1 VRLPFK
7 FQTIRQVLT
16 VGFSLLIVLLLGAGA
31 VGWVSMNRM
40 ADQVSETLADAQQD
54 AKQASDFSNVV
65 TQEIQ
70 AANTYLSDQDA
81 KSDAEFRRLGWE
93 AHRLHRDFGSH
104 RDAMAEQIMRTVAID
119 TTLARVEAAFAL
131 SHRLTDLGRLDEAHA
146 EAQRARKMVPGLL
159 EQLTGLEHSRAQQLA
174 AMSAD
179 LRTQATA
186 RSRLLVIVI
195 SVATLLAIMIVI
207 RTGRA
212 VARPLRLLV
221 KHAVQLSHGDLQQ
234 RTESEMPGEFRTLAE
249 AMNHATV
256 ALSRIAA
263 GAARTADEVAQ
274 SAADLASASKQ
285 ISASAGEVAD
295 AVEEVSHG
303 AESQVAQLRQV
314 NEALDGIRTRGDNL
328 VGGAQEVHGL
338 ASAIEAE
345 AEAKR
350 IEIDRALK
358 ILFDVRSIVEQAAA
372 QVRELNTSASEINKF
387 VISVGRI
394 AEQTNLLSLNAA
406 IEAARAGEA
415 GRGFAVVAGEVRK
428 LADQTQAAA
437 DDVVKMT
444 DSVTTRVLATSK
456 AMEQGVT
463 QVGEIERVSH
473 DLDSALSTILAAAE
487 RTRAAA
493 AMVTTAATENARAV
507 DSAAANLSLVARTA
521 ESHATSA
528 MEVSASTE
536 EQSAACEQMSMA
548 STQLF
553 HGSHALRDL
562 VGELKTDGVVGTTE
576 MQTPASAAAPAGE
589 NEGGAAE
596 DETPSPHPR
605 FTPPHPQPP
614 VKKVA

>member
-1 VRLPFK
+1 MKLPFK

-16 VGFSLLIVLLLGAGA
+16 VGFSFLILLLLGAGA
-31 VGWVSMNRM
+31 VGWISMAQM
-40 ADQVSETLADAQQD
+40 ADRVTETLADAQQD

-93 AHRLHRDFGSH
+93 AHRLHRNFSSQ
-104 RDAMAEQIMRTVAID
+104 RDVADQIARTVAID
-119 TTLARVEAAFAL
+119 TTLARVESSFAL

-146 EAQRARKMVPGLL
+146 EAQKARKMVPGLL
-159 EQLTGLEHSRAQQLA
+159 EQLTGLEHSRAQGLA
-174 AMSAD
+174 GMSAD
-179 LRTQATA
+179 LRGQATA
-186 RSRLLVIVI
+186 RSRILISVII
-195 SVATLLAIMIVI
+195 VATLLALMIVL

-212 VARPLRLLV
+212 VGRPLRALV

-234 RTESEMPGEFRTLAE
+234 RTEGEMPGEFRTLAD
-249 AMNHATV
+249 AMNHATI
-256 ALSRIAA
+256 ALSRIAS

-274 SAADLASASKQ
+274 SASDLLSASKQ

-350 IEIDRALK
+350 IDIDRSLK
-358 ILFDVRSIVEQAAA
+358 ILFDVRTIVEQAAA

-387 VISVGRI
+387 VVSVSRI

-444 DSVTTRVLATSK
+444 ESVTTRVLATSK
-456 AMEQGVT
+456 AMEQGVK
-463 QVGEIERVSH
+463 QVGEIEMVSRE
-473 DLDSALSTILAAAE
+473 LDSALTTILAAAE

-493 AMVTTAATENARAV
+493 SAVTTAATENARAV
-507 DSAAANLSLVARTA
+507 DSAAANLGLVARTA
-521 ESHATSA
+521 ESHATAA
-528 MEVSASTE
+528 MQVSASTE

-553 HGSHALRDL
+553 HGSHTLRDL
-562 VGELKTDGVVGTTE
+562 VGELKT
-576 MQTPASAAAPAGE
+576 
-589 NEGGAAE
+589 
-596 DETPSPHPR
+596 ETPVTPLATEAVARESPHPR
-605 FTPPHPQPP
+605 LTPPHPRPP
-614 VKKVA
+614 LAKKVA

>member
-1 VRLPFK
+1 MKLPFK
-7 FQTIRQVLT
+7 FHTIRQVLT
-16 VGFSLLIVLLLGAGA
+16 VGFSFLILLLLGAGA
-31 VGWVSMNRM
+31 VGWVSMAQMANR
-40 ADQVSETLADAQQD
+40 VSETLSDAQRD

-81 KSDAEFRRLGWE
+81 KSDADFRRLGWE
-93 AHRLHRDFGSH
+93 AHRLHRNFSTR
-104 RDAMAEQIMRTVAID
+104 RDLLGEQIARTVAID
-119 TTLARVEAAFAL
+119 TTLARVESSFAL
-131 SHRLTDLGRLDEAHA
+131 SHRLTDLGRLDEAHV
-146 EAQRARKMVPGLL
+146 EAQKARKMVPGLL

-174 AMSAD
+174 AMSSD
-179 LRTQATA
+179 LRGQASA
-186 RSRLLVIVI
+186 RSRVLVSVI
-195 SVATLLAIMIVI
+195 LVATLLAIMIVM

-212 VARPLRLLV
+212 VGRPLRLLV
-221 KHAVQLSHGDLQQ
+221 RHAVQLSQGDLQQ
-234 RTESEMPGEFRTLAE
+234 RTEGEMPGEFRTLAD
-249 AMNHATV
+249 AMNHATI
-256 ALSRIAA
+256 ALSRIAS
-263 GAARTADEVAQ
+263 GAAKTADEVAA
-274 SAADLASASKQ
+274 SASDLLSASKQ

-303 AESQVAQLRQV
+303 AESQVAHLRQV

-358 ILFDVRSIVEQAAA
+358 ILFDVRTIVEQAAG

-387 VISVGRI
+387 VVSVSRI

-444 DSVTTRVLATSK
+444 ESVTARVLATSK
-456 AMEQGVT
+456 AMEQGVI
-463 QVGEIERVSH
+463 QVGEIERVSRE
-473 DLDSALSTILAAAE
+473 LDSALSTILAAAE

-493 AMVTTAATENARAV
+493 ATVTTAATENARAV
-507 DSAAANLSLVARTA
+507 DSAAANLGLVARTA
-521 ESHATSA
+521 ESHATAA
-528 MEVSASTE
+528 MQVSASTE

-553 HGSHALRDL
+553 HGSHTLRDL
-562 VGELKTDGVVGTTE
+562 VGELKTETSVTP
-576 MQTPASAAAPAGE
+576 PASEAV
-589 NEGGAAE
+589 AE
-596 DETPSPHPR
+596 ESPHPR
-605 FTPPHPQPP
+605 LTPPNPQPP
-614 VKKVA
+614 LARKVA

>member
-1 VRLPFK
+1 MNVTPIHLFR

-16 VGFSLLIVLLLGAGA
+16 VGFAFLIILMLAAGA
-31 VGWVSMNRM
+31 VGWLSMNRM
-40 ADQVSETLADAQQD
+40 ADQVTLTLADAQQD

-93 AHRLHRDFGSH
+93 AHRLHRNFSSR
-104 RDAMAEQIMRTVAID
+104 RDVLAEQITRQVAID
-119 TTLARVEAAFAL
+119 TTLARVEASFAL

-146 EAQRARKMVPGLL
+146 EAQKARKMVPGLL

-174 AMSAD
+174 AMSIE
-179 LRTQATA
+179 LRGQATA
-186 RSRLLVIVI
+186 RSRLLVFVIVF
-195 SVATLLAIMIVI
+195 ATLIAILIVI

-212 VARPLRLLV
+212 VGRPLRLLV
-221 KHAVQLSHGDLQQ
+221 RHAIQLSHGDLQQ
-234 RTESEMPGEFRTLAE
+234 RTEGEMPGEFRTLAD
-249 AMNHATV
+249 AMNHATM
-256 ALSRIAA
+256 ALSRIAS
-263 GAARTADEVAQ
+263 GASKTADEVAQ
-274 SAADLASASKQ
+274 SASDLASASRQ
-285 ISASAGEVAD
+285 VSASAGEVAD

-345 AEAKR
+345 AESKR

-358 ILFDVRSIVEQAAA
+358 ILFDVRTIVEQAAG
-372 QVRELNTSASEINKF
+372 QVRELNTSTSEINKF
-387 VISVGRI
+387 VVSVSRI

-415 GRGFAVVAGEVRK
+415 GRGFSVVAGEVRK

-444 DSVTTRVLATSK
+444 DSVTTRVAATSK
-456 AMEQGVT
+456 AMEQGVS
-463 QVGEIERVSH
+463 QVGEIERVSRE
-473 DLDSALSTILAAAE
+473 LDSALSTILAAAE
-487 RTRAAA
+487 RARAAA
-493 AMVTTAATENARAV
+493 SAVTTAATENARAV
-507 DSAAANLSLVARTA
+507 DSAAANLGLVARTA
-521 ESHATSA
+521 ESHATAA
-528 MEVSASTE
+528 MQVSASTE

-548 STQLF
+548 STQLL
-553 HGSHALRDL
+553 HGSHALKDL
-562 VGELKTDGVVGTTE
+562 VGELKTSTSPATTE
-576 MQTPASAAAPAGE
+576 MQVP
-589 NEGGAAE
+589 AAE
-596 DETPSPHPR
+596 KPPHPR
-605 FTPPHPQPP
+605 LTPPNPQPP
-614 VKKVA
+614 LVKKVA

>member
-1 VRLPFK
+1 MKLTFK
-7 FQTIRQVLT
+7 FQTIRQVLA
-16 VGFSLLIVLLLGAGA
+16 VGFGFLIVLMLGAGG
-31 VGWVSMNRM
+31 VGWVSMAQM
-40 ADQVSETLADAQQD
+40 ADRVTETLSNAQQD

-93 AHRLHRDFGSH
+93 AHRLHRTFGPGGVVSA
-104 RDAMAEQIMRTVAID
+104 DQTARTVAID
-119 TTLARVEAAFAL
+119 TTLARVESSFAL

-146 EAQRARKMVPGLL
+146 EAQKARRMVPGLL
-159 EQLTGLEHSRAQQLA
+159 EQLTKLEHSRAQQLA
-174 AMSAD
+174 GMSAD
-179 LRTQATA
+179 LRGQATA
-186 RSRLLVIVI
+186 RSRILV
-195 SVATLLAIMIVI
+195 SVVMVAMLLAIMIVI

-212 VARPLRLLV
+212 VGRPLRLLV
-221 KHAVQLSHGDLQQ
+221 RHAVQLSHGDLQQ
-234 RTESEMPGEFRTLAE
+234 RTEGEMPGEFRTLAD
-249 AMNHATV
+249 AMNHATI
-256 ALSRIAA
+256 ALSRIAS
-263 GAARTADEVAQ
+263 GAAKTADEVAQ
-274 SAADLASASKQ
+274 SASDLLSASKQ

-350 IEIDRALK
+350 IDIDRALK
-358 ILFDVRSIVEQAAA
+358 ILFDVRTIVEQAAA

-387 VISVGRI
+387 VVSVSRI

-444 DSVTTRVLATSK
+444 ENVTIRVQATSK

-463 QVGEIERVSH
+463 QVGEIERVSRE
-473 DLDSALSTILAAAE
+473 LDSALSTILAAAE

-493 AMVTTAATENARAV
+493 ATVTTAATENARAV
-507 DSAAANLSLVARTA
+507 DSAAANLGLVARTA
-521 ESHATSA
+521 ESHATAA
-528 MEVSASTE
+528 MQVSASTE

-553 HGSHALRDL
+553 HGSHSLRDL
-562 VGELKTDGVVGTTE
+562 VGELKTETTV
-576 MQTPASAAAPAGE
+576 TPVPTE
-589 NEGGAAE
+589 EVAAE
-596 DETPSPHPR
+596 SPHPR
-605 FTPPHPQPP
+605 LTPPNPQPP
-614 VKKVA
+614 LAKKVA

>member
-1 VRLPFK
+1 MIARYRFR
-7 FQTIRQVLT
+7 TIRQVLT
-16 VGFSLLIVLLLGAGA
+16 VGFSFLIVLLLGAGV
-31 VGWVSMNRM
+31 VGWVSMTRM
-40 ADQVSETLADAQQD
+40 ADEVGNTLAGAQLDAR
-54 AKQASDFSNVV
+54 QASDFSNVV

-81 KSDAEFRRLGWE
+81 KSDADFRRLGWE
-93 AHRLHRDFGSH
+93 AHRLHRTFSTRPD
-104 RDAMAEQIMRTVAID
+104 MLAEQIARTVAID

-131 SHRLTDLGRLDEAHA
+131 SHRLTDLGRMDDAHVQ
-146 EAQRARKMVPGLL
+146 AQAARKMVPTLL

-174 AMSAD
+174 AMAES
-179 LRTQATA
+179 LRSQSVA
-186 RSRLLVIVI
+186 RSRILVSVIV
-195 SVATLLAIMIVI
+195 VATLLAIMIVI

-212 VARPLRLLV
+212 VGRPLRLLV

-234 RTESEMPGEFRTLAE
+234 RTETDMPGEFKTLAD
-249 AMNHATV
+249 AMNHATA
-256 ALSRIAA
+256 ALSRIAS
-263 GAARTADEVAQ
+263 GAAKTADEVAQ
-274 SAADLASASKQ
+274 SASDLASASKQ

-314 NEALDGIRTRGDNL
+314 NEALDGIRARGDNL

-350 IEIDRALK
+350 IDIDRALR
-358 ILFDVRSIVEQAAA
+358 ILFDVRSIVEKAAA
-372 QVRELNTSASEINKF
+372 EVRELNTTASDINKF

-415 GRGFAVVAGEVRK
+415 GRGFGVVAGEVRK

-444 DSVTTRVLATSK
+444 ETVTARVAATSK

-463 QVGEIERVSH
+463 QVGEIERVSRE
-473 DLDSALSTILAAAE
+473 LDSALSTILGAAE

-493 AMVTTAATENARAV
+493 GTVTTAATENAKALE
-507 DSAAANLSLVARTA
+507 SAAANLGLVSRTA
-521 ESHATSA
+521 ESHATAA
-528 MEVSASTE
+528 MQVSASTE

-553 HGSHALRDL
+553 HGSHALKDL
-562 VGELKTDGVVGTTE
+562 VGELKTTTPV
-576 MQTPASAAAPAGE
+576 TPLE
-589 NEGGAAE
+589 AE
-596 DETPSPHPR
+596 LLGHEQVQPIPR
-605 FTPPHPQPP
+605 LTPPRPRPP
-614 VKKVA
+614 EVKRVA

>member
-1 VRLPFK
+1 MRLPFK

-16 VGFSLLIVLLLGAGA
+16 VGFSFLILLLLGAGA
-31 VGWVSMNRM
+31 VGWVSMAQM
-40 ADQVSETLADAQQD
+40 ADRVTETLADAQQD

-81 KSDAEFRRLGWE
+81 KSDADFRRLGWE
-93 AHRLHRDFGSH
+93 AHRLHRNFSAR
-104 RDAMAEQIMRTVAID
+104 RDVIADQIARTVAID
-119 TTLARVEAAFAL
+119 TTLARVESAFAL

-146 EAQRARKMVPGLL
+146 EAQRARRMVPGLL
-159 EQLTGLEHSRAQQLA
+159 EQLTSLEHSRAQQLA
-174 AMSAD
+174 GMSAD
-179 LRTQATA
+179 LRGQATA
-186 RSRLLVIVI
+186 RSRILVSVIV
-195 SVATLLAIMIVI
+195 VATLLAIMIVI

-212 VARPLRLLV
+212 VGRPLRALV

-234 RTESEMPGEFRTLAE
+234 RTQGEMPGEFRTLAD
-249 AMNHATV
+249 AMNHASI
-256 ALSRIAA
+256 ALSRIAS
-263 GAARTADEVAQ
+263 GAAKTADEVAQ
-274 SAADLASASKQ
+274 SASDLLSASKQ

-350 IEIDRALK
+350 IDIDRSLK
-358 ILFDVRSIVEQAAA
+358 ILFDVRTIVEQAAG

-387 VISVGRI
+387 VVSVSRI

-444 DSVTTRVLATSK
+444 ESVTTRVLATSK
-456 AMEQGVT
+456 AMEQGVA
-463 QVGEIERVSH
+463 QVGEIEAVSRE
-473 DLDSALSTILAAAE
+473 LDSALSTILAAAE

-493 AMVTTAATENARAV
+493 ATVTTAATENARAV
-507 DSAAANLSLVARTA
+507 DSAAANLGLVARTA
-521 ESHATSA
+521 ESHATAA
-528 MEVSASTE
+528 MQVSASTE

-553 HGSHALRDL
+553 HGAHVLRDL
-562 VGELKTDGVVGTTE
+562 VGELKTDAPVTPVATE
-576 MQTPASAAAPAGE
+576 AV
-589 NEGGAAE
+589 AE
-596 DETPSPHPR
+596 DRPHPR
-605 FTPPHPQPP
+605 LTPPHPQPP
-614 VKKVA
+614 LAKKVA

>member
-1 VRLPFK
+1 MKLPFK
-7 FQTIRQVLT
+7 FHTIRQVLT
-16 VGFSLLIVLLLGAGA
+16 VGFSFLILLLLGAGA
-31 VGWVSMNRM
+31 VGWVSMAQMANR
-40 ADQVSETLADAQQD
+40 VSETLSDAQRD

-81 KSDAEFRRLGWE
+81 KSDADFRRLGWE
-93 AHRLHRDFGSH
+93 AHRLHRNFSTR
-104 RDAMAEQIMRTVAID
+104 RDLLGEQIARTVAID
-119 TTLARVEAAFAL
+119 TTLARVESSFAL
-131 SHRLTDLGRLDEAHA
+131 SHRLTDLGRLDEAHV
-146 EAQRARKMVPGLL
+146 EAQKARKMVPGLL

-174 AMSAD
+174 AMSSD
-179 LRTQATA
+179 LRGQAAA
-186 RSRLLVIVI
+186 RSRVLVSVI
-195 SVATLLAIMIVI
+195 LVATLLAIMIVM

-212 VARPLRLLV
+212 VGRPLRLLV
-221 KHAVQLSHGDLQQ
+221 RHAVQLSQGDLQQ
-234 RTESEMPGEFRTLAE
+234 RTEGEMPGEFRTLAD
-249 AMNHATV
+249 AMNHATI
-256 ALSRIAA
+256 ALSRIAS
-263 GAARTADEVAQ
+263 GAAKTADEVAA
-274 SAADLASASKQ
+274 SASDLLSASKQ

-303 AESQVAQLRQV
+303 AESQVAHLRQV

-358 ILFDVRSIVEQAAA
+358 ILFDVRTIVEQAAG

-387 VISVGRI
+387 VVSVSRI

-444 DSVTTRVLATSK
+444 ESVTARVLATSK
-456 AMEQGVT
+456 AMEQGVI
-463 QVGEIERVSH
+463 QVGEIERVSRE
-473 DLDSALSTILAAAE
+473 LDSALSTILAAAE

-493 AMVTTAATENARAV
+493 ATVTTAATENARAV
-507 DSAAANLSLVARTA
+507 DSAAANLGLVARTA
-521 ESHATSA
+521 ESHATAA
-528 MEVSASTE
+528 MQVSASTE

-553 HGSHALRDL
+553 HGSHTLRDL
-562 VGELKTDGVVGTTE
+562 VGELKTETSVTP
-576 MQTPASAAAPAGE
+576 PASEAV
-589 NEGGAAE
+589 AE
-596 DETPSPHPR
+596 ESPHPR
-605 FTPPHPQPP
+605 LTPPNPQPP
-614 VKKVA
+614 LARKVA

>member
-1 VRLPFK
+1 MRLPFK

-16 VGFSLLIVLLLGAGA
+16 VGFAFLILLLLGAGA
-31 VGWVSMNRM
+31 VGWVSMAQM
-40 ADQVSETLADAQQD
+40 ADRVTETLGDAQRD

-81 KSDAEFRRLGWE
+81 KSDAEFRSLGWE
-93 AHRLHRDFGSH
+93 AHRLHRNFTTR
-104 RDAMAEQIMRTVAID
+104 RDVLREQIARTVAID
-119 TTLARVEAAFAL
+119 TTLARVESSFAL

-174 AMSAD
+174 GMSQD
-179 LRTQATA
+179 LRGQATA
-186 RSRLLVIVI
+186 RSRILVSVI
-195 SVATLLAIMIVI
+195 IVATLLAVMIVL

-212 VARPLRLLV
+212 VGRPLRALV

-234 RTESEMPGEFRTLAE
+234 RTEGEMPGEFRTLAD
-249 AMNHATV
+249 AMNHATI
-256 ALSRIAA
+256 ALSRIAS
-263 GAARTADEVAQ
+263 GAAKTADEVAQ
-274 SAADLASASKQ
+274 SASDLLSASKQ

-350 IEIDRALK
+350 IDIDRALK
-358 ILFDVRSIVEQAAA
+358 ILFDVRTIVEQAAA

-387 VISVGRI
+387 VVSVSRI

-444 DSVTTRVLATSK
+444 ESVTTRVLATSK
-456 AMEQGVT
+456 AMEQGVI
-463 QVGEIERVSH
+463 QVGEIERVSRE
-473 DLDSALSTILAAAE
+473 LDSALSTILGAAE

-493 AMVTTAATENARAV
+493 ATVTTAATENARAV
-507 DSAAANLSLVARTA
+507 DSAAANLGLVARTA
-521 ESHATSA
+521 ESHATAA
-528 MEVSASTE
+528 MQVSASTE

-553 HGSHALRDL
+553 HGSHTLRDL
-562 VGELKTDGVVGTTE
+562 VGELKTEAAVTPVANEVV
-576 MQTPASAAAPAGE
+576 
-589 NEGGAAE
+589 AE
-596 DETPSPHPR
+596 SPPHPR
-605 FTPPHPQPP
+605 LTPPHPQPP
-614 VKKVA
+614 LVKKVA

>member
-1 VRLPFK
+1 VKLPFK
-7 FQTIRQVLT
+7 FHTIRQVLT
-16 VGFSLLIVLLLGAGA
+16 VGFSFLILLLLGAGA
-31 VGWVSMNRM
+31 VGWISMAQM
-40 ADQVSETLADAQQD
+40 ADRVTETLGGAERD

-70 AANTYLSDQDA
+70 SANTYLSDQDA

-93 AHRLHRDFGSH
+93 AHRLHRNFNTR
-104 RDAMAEQIMRTVAID
+104 RDVLTEQIARTVAID
-119 TTLARVEAAFAL
+119 TTLARVEASFAL

-146 EAQRARKMVPGLL
+146 EAQKARRMVPALL

-174 AMSAD
+174 GMSAD

-186 RSRLLVIVI
+186 RSRILVSVI
-195 SVATLLAIMIVI
+195 IVATLLAIMII
-207 RTGRA
+207 MRTGRA
-212 VARPLRLLV
+212 VGRPLRLLV
-221 KHAVQLSHGDLQQ
+221 RHAVQLSHGDLQQ
-234 RTESEMPGEFRTLAE
+234 HTEAEMPGEFRTLAD
-249 AMNHATV
+249 AMNHASI
-256 ALSRIAA
+256 ALSRIAS

-274 SAADLASASKQ
+274 SASDLASASKQ

-350 IEIDRALK
+350 VDIDRALK
-358 ILFDVRSIVEQAAA
+358 ILFDVRTIVEQAAG

-387 VISVGRI
+387 VVSVSRI

-444 DSVTTRVLATSK
+444 QGVTMRVLATSK

-463 QVGEIERVSH
+463 QVGEIERVSRE
-473 DLDSALSTILAAAE
+473 LDSALSTILSAAE

-493 AMVTTAATENARAV
+493 ATVTTAATENARAV
-507 DSAAANLSLVARTA
+507 DSAAANLGLIARTA
-521 ESHATSA
+521 ESHATAA
-528 MEVSASTE
+528 MQVSASTE

-553 HGSHALRDL
+553 HGSNALRDL
-562 VGELKTDGVVGTTE
+562 VGELKTETSARPPATE
-576 MQTPASAAAPAGE
+576 PASQKAPGPRLTPPRPQTPLA
-589 NEGGAAE
+589 
-596 DETPSPHPR
+596 
-605 FTPPHPQPP
+605 
-614 VKKVA
+614 KKVA

>member
-1 VRLPFK
+1 MKLPFK
-7 FQTIRQVLT
+7 FRTIRQVLA
-16 VGFSLLIVLLLGAGA
+16 VGFSFLIVLLLGAGA
-31 VGWVSMNRM
+31 VGWMSMTSM
-40 ADQVSETLADAQQD
+40 ADRVSETLADAQHD
-54 AKQASDFSNVV
+54 AKEASDFSNVV

-93 AHRLHRDFGSH
+93 AHRLHRNFNSRPDVL
-104 RDAMAEQIMRTVAID
+104 AEQIVRTVAID
-119 TTLARVEAAFAL
+119 TTLARVEASFAL

-179 LRTQATA
+179 LRAQATA
-186 RSRLLVIVI
+186 RSRILVSVI
-195 SVATLLAIMIVI
+195 MVATLLALMIVI

-212 VARPLRLLV
+212 VGRPLRLLV
-221 KHAVQLSHGDLQQ
+221 RHAVQLSHGDLQQ
-234 RTESEMPGEFRTLAE
+234 RTEGEMPGEFRTLAD
-249 AMNHATV
+249 AMNHATI
-256 ALSRIAA
+256 ALSRIAS
-263 GAARTADEVAQ
+263 GAAKTADEVAQ
-274 SAADLASASKQ
+274 SASDLASASKQ

-358 ILFDVRSIVEQAAA
+358 ILFDVRTIVEQAAA
-372 QVRELNTSASEINKF
+372 QVRELNTSTSEINKF
-387 VISVGRI
+387 VVSVGRI

-444 DSVTTRVLATSK
+444 DGVTARVLATSK

-473 DLDSALSTILAAAE
+473 ELDSALSTILAAAE

-507 DSAAANLSLVARTA
+507 DSAAANLGLVARTA
-521 ESHATSA
+521 ESHATAA
-528 MEVSASTE
+528 MQVSASTE

-553 HGSHALRDL
+553 HGSHALKDL
-562 VGELKTDGVVGTTE
+562 VGELKTEVTIA
-576 MQTPASAAAPAGE
+576 ASAALEAEAPA
-589 NEGGAAE
+589 
-596 DETPSPHPR
+596 ETPHPR
-605 FTPPHPQPP
+605 LTPPHPQSPSP
-614 VKKVA
+614 LAKKVA

>member
-1 VRLPFK
+1 MRLTFK
-7 FQTIRQVLT
+7 FQTIRQVLA
-16 VGFSLLIVLLLGAGA
+16 VGFSFLILLLLGAGA
-31 VGWVSMNRM
+31 VGWISMAQM
-40 ADQVSETLADAQQD
+40 ADRVTETLADAQQD

-81 KSDAEFRRLGWE
+81 KSDADFRRLGWE
-93 AHRLHRDFGSH
+93 AHRLHRNFNAR
-104 RDAMAEQIMRTVAID
+104 RDVAEQIARTVAID
-119 TTLARVEAAFAL
+119 TTLARVESSFAL

-146 EAQRARKMVPGLL
+146 EAQKARKMVPGLL

-174 AMSAD
+174 GMSAD
-179 LRTQATA
+179 LRGQAMA
-186 RSRLLVIVI
+186 RSRILVSVI
-195 SVATLLAIMIVI
+195 IVATLLALLIVL

-212 VARPLRLLV
+212 VGRPLRALV
-221 KHAVQLSHGDLQQ
+221 RHAVQLSHGDLQQ
-234 RTESEMPGEFRTLAE
+234 RTEGEMPGEFRTLAD
-249 AMNHATV
+249 AMNHATI
-256 ALSRIAA
+256 ALSRIAS
-263 GAARTADEVAQ
+263 GAAKTADEVAQ
-274 SAADLASASKQ
+274 SASDLLSASKQ

-350 IEIDRALK
+350 IDIDRSLK
-358 ILFDVRSIVEQAAA
+358 ILFDVRTIVEQAAG
-372 QVRELNTSASEINKF
+372 QVRELNTSANEINKF
-387 VISVGRI
+387 VISVSRI

-444 DSVTTRVLATSK
+444 ESVMTRVLATSK
-456 AMEQGVT
+456 AMEQGVK
-463 QVGEIERVSH
+463 QVGEIELVSRE
-473 DLDSALSTILAAAE
+473 LDSALTTILAAAE

-493 AMVTTAATENARAV
+493 SAVTTAATENARAV
-507 DSAAANLSLVARTA
+507 DSAAANLGLVARTA
-521 ESHATSA
+521 ESHATAA
-528 MEVSASTE
+528 MQVSASTE

-553 HGSHALRDL
+553 HGSHVLRDL
-562 VGELKTDGVVGTTE
+562 VGELKT
-576 MQTPASAAAPAGE
+576 
-589 NEGGAAE
+589 
-596 DETPSPHPR
+596 ETPVTPLATEAVAQESRHPR
-605 FTPPHPQPP
+605 LTPPHPQPP
-614 VKKVA
+614 LARKVA

>member
-1 VRLPFK
+1 VKLPFK
-7 FQTIRQVLT
+7 FHTIRQVLT
-16 VGFSLLIVLLLGAGA
+16 VGFSFLILLLLGAGA
-31 VGWVSMNRM
+31 VGWISMTQMANR
-40 ADQVSETLADAQQD
+40 VSETLSDAQRD

-81 KSDAEFRRLGWE
+81 KSDADFRRLGWE
-93 AHRLHRDFGSH
+93 AHRLHRNFSTR
-104 RDAMAEQIMRTVAID
+104 RDLLGEQIARTVAID
-119 TTLARVEAAFAL
+119 TTLARVESSFAL
-131 SHRLTDLGRLDEAHA
+131 SHRLTDLGRLDEAHV
-146 EAQRARKMVPGLL
+146 EAQKARKMVPGLL

-174 AMSAD
+174 AMSSD
-179 LRTQATA
+179 LRGQATA
-186 RSRLLVIVI
+186 RSRVLVSVI
-195 SVATLLAIMIVI
+195 LVATLLAIMIVM

-212 VARPLRLLV
+212 VGRPLRLLV
-221 KHAVQLSHGDLQQ
+221 RHAVQLSQGDLQQ
-234 RTESEMPGEFRTLAE
+234 RTEGEMPGEFRTLAD
-249 AMNHATV
+249 AMNHATI
-256 ALSRIAA
+256 ALSKIAS
-263 GAARTADEVAQ
+263 GAAKTADEVAA
-274 SAADLASASKQ
+274 SASDLLSASKQ

-358 ILFDVRSIVEQAAA
+358 ILFDVRTIVEQAAG

-387 VISVGRI
+387 VVSVSRI

-444 DSVTTRVLATSK
+444 ESVTMRVLATSK
-456 AMEQGVT
+456 AMEQGVI
-463 QVGEIERVSH
+463 QVGEIERVSRE
-473 DLDSALSTILAAAE
+473 LDSALSTILAAAE

-493 AMVTTAATENARAV
+493 ATVTTAATENARAV
-507 DSAAANLSLVARTA
+507 DSAAANLGLVARTA
-521 ESHATSA
+521 ESHATAA
-528 MEVSASTE
+528 MQVSASTE

-553 HGSHALRDL
+553 HGSHVLRDL
-562 VGELKTDGVVGTTE
+562 VGELKTETSV
-576 MQTPASAAAPAGE
+576 ASLEPE
-589 NEGGAAE
+589 KEAE
-596 DETPSPHPR
+596 HPPHPR
-605 FTPPHPQPP
+605 LTPPNPQPP
-614 VKKVA
+614 LAKKVA

>member
-1 VRLPFK
+1 VKLPFK

-16 VGFSLLIVLLLGAGA
+16 VGFLFLILLLLGAGA
-31 VGWVSMNRM
+31 VGWISMTQMANR
-40 ADQVSETLADAQQD
+40 VSETLADAQQD

-81 KSDAEFRRLGWE
+81 KSDADFRRLGWE
-93 AHRLHRDFGSH
+93 AHRLHRNFSTR
-104 RDAMAEQIMRTVAID
+104 RDLLGEQIARRVAID
-119 TTLARVEAAFAL
+119 TTLARVEASFAL
-131 SHRLTDLGRLDEAHA
+131 SHRLTDIGRLDEAHS
-146 EAQRARKMVPGLL
+146 EAQKARKMVPGLL
-159 EQLTGLEHSRAQQLA
+159 EQLTGLEHSRAQQLS

-179 LRTQATA
+179 LLGQATA
-186 RSRLLVIVI
+186 RSRILVSVI
-195 SVATLLAIMIVI
+195 IVATLLAVIIVM

-212 VARPLRLLV
+212 VGRPLRLLV
-221 KHAVQLSHGDLQQ
+221 RHAVQLSHGDLQQ
-234 RTESEMPGEFRTLAE
+234 RTEGEMPGEFRTLAD
-249 AMNHATV
+249 AMNHASI
-256 ALSRIAA
+256 ALSRIAS
-263 GAARTADEVAQ
+263 GAAKTADEVAA
-274 SAADLASASKQ
+274 SASDLLSASKQ

-358 ILFDVRSIVEQAAA
+358 ILFDVRTIVEQAAG

-387 VISVGRI
+387 VVSVSRI

-444 DSVTTRVLATSK
+444 ESVTTRVHATSK
-456 AMEQGVT
+456 ARRDTGRRDRAREPRAGQRALDDSRRS
-463 QVGEIERVSH
+463 GE
-473 DLDSALSTILAAAE
+473 D
-487 RTRAAA
+487 
-493 AMVTTAATENARAV
+493 
-507 DSAAANLSLVARTA
+507 
-521 ESHATSA
+521 TSRRGDGD
-528 MEVSASTE
+528 
-536 EQSAACEQMSMA
+536 
-548 STQLF
+548 
-553 HGSHALRDL
+553 HGCH
-562 VGELKTDGVVGTTE
+562 
-576 MQTPASAAAPAGE
+576 
-589 NEGGAAE
+589 
-596 DETPSPHPR
+596 
-605 FTPPHPQPP
+605 
-614 VKKVA
+614 

>member
-1 VRLPFK
+1 MKAPFR

-16 VGFSLLIVLLLGAGA
+16 VGFSFLIFLMLAAGA
-31 VGWVSMNRM
+31 VGWLSMNRM
-40 ADQVSETLADAQQD
+40 ADQVTNTLADAQQD

-81 KSDAEFRRLGWE
+81 KSDGEFRRLGWE
-93 AHRLHRDFGSH
+93 AHRLHRNFSAR
-104 RDAMAEQIMRTVAID
+104 RDLLAEQITRQVAID
-119 TTLARVEAAFAL
+119 TTLARVEASFAL

-146 EAQRARKMVPGLL
+146 EAQRARKMVPSLL

-174 AMSAD
+174 AMSAE
-179 LRTQATA
+179 LRGQATA
-186 RSRLLVIVI
+186 RSRLLVFVI
-195 SVATLLAIMIVI
+195 IVATLIAIMIII

-212 VARPLRLLV
+212 VGRPLRLLV
-221 KHAVQLSHGDLQQ
+221 RHAIQLSHGDLQQ
-234 RTESEMPGEFRTLAE
+234 RTEGEMPGEFRTLAD
-249 AMNHATV
+249 AMNHATM
-256 ALSRIAA
+256 ALSRIAS
-263 GAARTADEVAQ
+263 GAAKTADEVAQ
-274 SAADLASASKQ
+274 SASDLASASKQ

-328 VGGAQEVHGL
+328 VGGAQEVHAL

-358 ILFDVRSIVEQAAA
+358 ILFDVRTIVEQAAA

-387 VISVGRI
+387 VVSVSRI

-415 GRGFAVVAGEVRK
+415 GRGFSVVAGEVRK

-444 DSVTTRVLATSK
+444 DSVTTRVASTSK
-456 AMEQGVT
+456 AMEQGVS
-463 QVGEIERVSH
+463 QVGEIERVSRE
-473 DLDSALSTILAAAE
+473 LDSALSTILAAAE

-493 AMVTTAATENARAV
+493 SAVTTAATENARAV
-507 DSAAANLSLVARTA
+507 DSAAANLGLVARTA
-521 ESHATSA
+521 ESHATAA
-528 MEVSASTE
+528 MQVSASTE

-553 HGSHALRDL
+553 HGSHALKDL
-562 VGELKTDGVVGTTE
+562 VGELKTDTSPPTTE
-576 MQTPASAAAPAGE
+576 MQVPVE
-589 NEGGAAE
+589 EK
-596 DETPSPHPR
+596 PHPR
-605 FTPPHPQPP
+605 LTPTNPQPP
-614 VKKVA
+614 VVKKVA

>member
-1 VRLPFK
+1 MKLPFK
-7 FQTIRQVLT
+7 FKTIRQVLT
-16 VGFSLLIVLLLGAGA
+16 VGFSFLILLLLGAGA
-31 VGWVSMNRM
+31 VGWISMAQM
-40 ADQVSETLADAQQD
+40 ADRVTETLADAQQD

-93 AHRLHRDFGSH
+93 AHRLHRTFSSQ
-104 RDAMAEQIMRTVAID
+104 RDVAEQVTRTVAID
-119 TTLARVEAAFAL
+119 TTLARVESSFAL

-146 EAQRARKMVPGLL
+146 EAQKARKMVPGLL

-174 AMSAD
+174 GMSAD
-179 LRTQATA
+179 LRGQATA
-186 RSRLLVIVI
+186 RSRILVSVI
-195 SVATLLAIMIVI
+195 IVATLLALMIVI

-212 VARPLRLLV
+212 VGRPLRALV

-234 RTESEMPGEFRTLAE
+234 RTEGEMPGEFRTLAD
-249 AMNHATV
+249 AMNHATI
-256 ALSRIAA
+256 ALSRIAS
-263 GAARTADEVAQ
+263 GAAKTADEVAQ
-274 SAADLASASKQ
+274 SASDLLSASKQ

-303 AESQVAQLRQV
+303 AESQVGQLRQV

-350 IEIDRALK
+350 IDIDRSLK
-358 ILFDVRSIVEQAAA
+358 ILFDVRTIVEQAAA

-387 VISVGRI
+387 VVSVSRI

-444 DSVTTRVLATSK
+444 ESVTMRVLATSK
-456 AMEQGVT
+456 AMEQGVK
-463 QVGEIERVSH
+463 QVGEIEMVSRE
-473 DLDSALSTILAAAE
+473 LDSALTTILAAAE

-493 AMVTTAATENARAV
+493 SAVTTAATENARAV
-507 DSAAANLSLVARTA
+507 DSAAANLGLVARTA
-521 ESHATSA
+521 ESHATAA
-528 MEVSASTE
+528 MQVSASTE

-553 HGSHALRDL
+553 HGSHTLRDL
-562 VGELKTDGVVGTTE
+562 VGELKTDTPVTPLATE
-576 MQTPASAAAPAGE
+576 SVAQDG
-589 NEGGAAE
+589 
-596 DETPSPHPR
+596 PHPR
-605 FTPPHPQPP
+605 LTPPNPRPP
-614 VKKVA
+614 LAKKVA

>member
-1 VRLPFK
+1 VKLPFK

-16 VGFSLLIVLLLGAGA
+16 VGFSFLILLLLGAGA
-31 VGWVSMNRM
+31 VGWISMSQM
-40 ADQVSETLADAQQD
+40 ADRVSETLGGAERD

-81 KSDAEFRRLGWE
+81 KSDADFRRLGWE
-93 AHRLHRDFGSH
+93 AHRLHRNFNTR
-104 RDAMAEQIMRTVAID
+104 RDVLTEQIVRTVAID
-119 TTLARVEAAFAL
+119 TTLARVEASFAL

-146 EAQRARKMVPGLL
+146 EAQKARRMVPGLL

-174 AMSAD
+174 GMSAD
-179 LRTQATA
+179 LRGQATA
-186 RSRLLVIVI
+186 RSRILVSVIV
-195 SVATLLAIMIVI
+195 VATLLAIMII
-207 RTGRA
+207 MRTGRA
-212 VARPLRLLV
+212 VGRPLRLLV
-221 KHAVQLSHGDLQQ
+221 RHAVQLSHGDLQQ
-234 RTESEMPGEFRTLAE
+234 HTEGEMPGEFRTLAD
-249 AMNHATV
+249 AMNHASI
-256 ALSRIAA
+256 ALSRIAS
-263 GAARTADEVAQ
+263 GAAKTADEVAQ
-274 SAADLASASKQ
+274 SASDLASASKQ

-350 IEIDRALK
+350 IDIDRALK
-358 ILFDVRSIVEQAAA
+358 ILFDVRTIVEQAAA

-387 VISVGRI
+387 VVSVGRI

-444 DSVTTRVLATSK
+444 QGVTMRVLATSK

-463 QVGEIERVSH
+463 QVGEIERVSRE
-473 DLDSALSTILAAAE
+473 LDGALSTILSAAE

-493 AMVTTAATENARAV
+493 ATVTTAATENARAV
-507 DSAAANLSLVARTA
+507 DSAAANLGLIARTA
-521 ESHATSA
+521 ESHATAA
-528 MEVSASTE
+528 MQVSASTE

-562 VGELKTDGVVGTTE
+562 VGELKTDTPTTPLVTE
-576 MQTPASAAAPAGE
+576 PAIQKAPG
-589 NEGGAAE
+589 
-596 DETPSPHPR
+596 PR
-605 FTPPHPQPP
+605 LTPPHPQPP
-614 VKKVA
+614 LAKKVA

>member
-1 VRLPFK
+1 MKITPIHLLR
-7 FQTIRQVLT
+7 FQTIRQVLS
-16 VGFSLLIVLLLGAGA
+16 VGFSFLILLMLAAGA
-31 VGWVSMNRM
+31 VGWLSMNTM
-40 ADQVSETLADAQQD
+40 ADQVTRTLSEAQQD

-65 TQEIQ
+65 TQEVQ

-81 KSDAEFRRLGWE
+81 KSDADFRRLGWE
-93 AHRLHRDFGSH
+93 AHRLHRNFSTR
-104 RDAMAEQIMRTVAID
+104 RDALAEQIIRTVAID

-146 EAQRARKMVPGLL
+146 QAQKARRMVPGLL

-179 LRTQATA
+179 LRSQAAA
-186 RSRLLVIVI
+186 RSRLLVMVI
-195 SVATLLAIMIVI
+195 SIATLIALMIVV

-221 KHAVQLSHGDLQQ
+221 KHAIQLSHGDLQQ
-234 RTESEMPGEFRTLAE
+234 RTEGEMPGEFRTLAD
-249 AMNHATV
+249 AMNHATM

-285 ISASAGEVAD
+285 ISASSGEVAD

-387 VISVGRI
+387 VVSVGRI

-415 GRGFAVVAGEVRK
+415 GRGFGVVAGEVRK

-444 DSVTTRVLATSK
+444 ESVTTRVLATSK

-463 QVGEIERVSH
+463 HVGEIERLSH

-487 RTRAAA
+487 RTRTAA

-507 DSAAANLSLVARTA
+507 DSAALNLGLVARTA
-521 ESHATSA
+521 ESHATAA
-528 MEVSASTE
+528 MQVSASTE

-576 MQTPASAAAPAGE
+576 MQTPAEAAATTGE
-589 NEGGAAE
+589 TAAE
-596 DETPSPHPR
+596 APAPHPR

>member
-1 VRLPFK
+1 MMARFR

-16 VGFSLLIVLLLGAGA
+16 IGFSFLILLLWSAGV
-31 VGWVSMNRM
+31 VGWLSMRRM
-40 ADQVSETLADAQQD
+40 AAEVSQTLGEAQLDAR
-54 AKQASDFSNVV
+54 QASDFSNVV

-81 KSDAEFRRLGWE
+81 KSDADFRRLGWE
-93 AHRLHRDFGSH
+93 AHRLHRNFST
-104 RDAMAEQIMRTVAID
+104 RPDALAEQITRTVAID
-119 TTLARVEAAFAL
+119 TTLARVESAFAL
-131 SHRLTDLGRLDEAHA
+131 SHRLTDLGRLDDAHV
-146 EAQRARKMVPGLL
+146 EAQRARKLVPSLL
-159 EQLTGLEHSRAQQLA
+159 EQLTGLEHARAQQLA
-174 AMSAD
+174 AMSD
-179 LRTQATA
+179 GLRAQSIA
-186 RSRLLVIVI
+186 RSRILVAVIV
-195 SVATLLAIMIVI
+195 VATLLAMMIVM
-207 RTGRA
+207 RTATA
-212 VARPLRLLV
+212 VGRPLRLLV
-221 KHAVQLSHGDLQQ
+221 RHAVQLSHGDLQQ
-234 RTESEMPGEFRTLAE
+234 RTEGEMPGEFRTLAD
-249 AMNHATV
+249 AMNHATI
-256 ALSRIAA
+256 ALSRIAS
-263 GAARTADEVAQ
+263 GAAVTADEVAQ
-274 SAADLASASKQ
+274 SASDLASASKQ

-350 IEIDRALK
+350 VEIDRALK
-358 ILFDVRSIVEQAAA
+358 ILFDVRTIVEQAAA
-372 QVRELNTSASEINKF
+372 QVRELNTTANDINKF
-387 VISVGRI
+387 VVSVGRI

-415 GRGFAVVAGEVRK
+415 GRGFGVVAGEVRK

-444 DSVTTRVLATSK
+444 ETVTMRVAATSK

-463 QVGEIERVSH
+463 QVGEIEKVSH
-473 DLDSALSTILAAAE
+473 DLDAALSTILAAAE

-493 AMVTTAATENARAV
+493 ASVTTAATENARAV
-507 DSAAANLSLVARTA
+507 DSAAANLGLVARTA
-521 ESHATSA
+521 ESHATAA

-553 HGSHALRDL
+553 HGSHALLDL
-562 VGELKTDGVVGTTE
+562 VSELKT
-576 MQTPASAAAPAGE
+576 AAPIV
-589 NEGGAAE
+589 AAVSVPPE
-596 DETPSPHPR
+596 SGDLPAEVDSSNSVKPIP
-605 FTPPHPQPP
+605 TPPHPSPRI
-614 VKKVA
+614 KRVA

>member
-1 VRLPFK
+1 MRLPFR

-16 VGFSLLIVLLLGAGA
+16 VGFAFLILLLLGAGA
-31 VGWVSMNRM
+31 VGWVSMSQM
-40 ADQVSETLADAQQD
+40 ADRVTETLAAAQQD

-81 KSDAEFRRLGWE
+81 KSDADFRRLGWE
-93 AHRLHRDFGSH
+93 AHRLHRDFSSR
-104 RDAMAEQIMRTVAID
+104 RDVLADQITRTVAID
-119 TTLARVEAAFAL
+119 TTLARVESSFAL
-131 SHRLTDLGRLDEAHA
+131 SHRLTDLGRLDDAHA

-174 AMSAD
+174 WMSAD
-179 LRTQATA
+179 LRGQATA
-186 RSRLLVIVI
+186 RSRILVSVI
-195 SVATLLAIMIVI
+195 IVATLLAIMIVL

-212 VARPLRLLV
+212 VGRPLRALV

-234 RTESEMPGEFRTLAE
+234 RTEGEMPGEFRTLAD
-249 AMNHATV
+249 AMNHATI
-256 ALSRIAA
+256 ALSRIAS
-263 GAARTADEVAQ
+263 GAAKTADEVAL
-274 SAADLASASKQ
+274 SASDLLSASKQ

-328 VGGAQEVHGL
+328 VGGAQEVHAL

-350 IEIDRALK
+350 IDIDRALK
-358 ILFDVRSIVEQAAA
+358 ILFDVRTIVEQAAA

-387 VISVGRI
+387 VVSVSRI

-444 DSVTTRVLATSK
+444 ESVTTRVLATSK
-456 AMEQGVT
+456 AMEQGVI
-463 QVGEIERVSH
+463 QVGEIERVSRE
-473 DLDSALSTILAAAE
+473 LDSALSTILGAAE

-493 AMVTTAATENARAV
+493 ATVTTAATENARAV
-507 DSAAANLSLVARTA
+507 DSAAANLGLVARTA

-528 MEVSASTE
+528 MQVSASTE

-553 HGSHALRDL
+553 HGSHTLRDL
-562 VGELKTDGVVGTTE
+562 VGELKTEASV
-576 MQTPASAAAPAGE
+576 TPVAPE
-589 NEGGAAE
+589 PVAE
-596 DETPSPHPR
+596 APPHPR
-605 FTPPHPQPP
+605 LTPPRPQPP
-614 VKKVA
+614 LVKKVA

>member
-1 VRLPFK
+1 MRLPFK
-7 FQTIRQVLT
+7 FHTIRQVLT
-16 VGFSLLIVLLLGAGA
+16 VGFAFLILLLLGAGA
-31 VGWVSMNRM
+31 VGWVSMAQM
-40 ADQVSETLADAQQD
+40 ADRVTDTLADAQQD

-81 KSDAEFRRLGWE
+81 KSDADFRRLGWE
-93 AHRLHRDFGSH
+93 AHRLHRNFSTR
-104 RDAMAEQIMRTVAID
+104 RDAIADQIARTVAID
-119 TTLARVEAAFAL
+119 TTLARVESAFAL
-131 SHRLTDLGRLDEAHA
+131 SHRLTDLGRLDEAHS
-146 EAQRARKMVPGLL
+146 EAQRARRMVPGLL
-159 EQLTGLEHSRAQQLA
+159 EQLTSLEHSRAQQLA
-174 AMSAD
+174 GMSAD
-179 LRTQATA
+179 LRGQATA
-186 RSRLLVIVI
+186 RSRILVSVIV
-195 SVATLLAIMIVI
+195 VATLLAIMIVI

-212 VARPLRLLV
+212 VGRPLRALV

-234 RTESEMPGEFRTLAE
+234 RTEGEMPGEFRTLAD
-249 AMNHATV
+249 AMNHASI
-256 ALSRIAA
+256 ALSRIAS
-263 GAARTADEVAQ
+263 GAAKTADEVAQ
-274 SAADLASASKQ
+274 SASDLLSASKQ

-350 IEIDRALK
+350 IDIDRALK
-358 ILFDVRSIVEQAAA
+358 ILFDVRTIVEQAAG

-387 VISVGRI
+387 VVSVSRI

-444 DSVTTRVLATSK
+444 ESVTTRVLATSK
-456 AMEQGVT
+456 AMEQGVA
-463 QVGEIERVSH
+463 QVGEIEAVSRE
-473 DLDSALSTILAAAE
+473 LDSALSTILAAAE

-493 AMVTTAATENARAV
+493 ATVTTAATENARAV
-507 DSAAANLSLVARTA
+507 DSAAANLGLVARTA
-521 ESHATSA
+521 ESHATAA
-528 MEVSASTE
+528 MQVSASTE

-553 HGSHALRDL
+553 HGSHVLRDL
-562 VGELKTDGVVGTTE
+562 VGELKTDATVAALATE
-576 MQTPASAAAPAGE
+576 AG
-589 NEGGAAE
+589 AE
-596 DETPSPHPR
+596 ERPHPR
-605 FTPPHPQPP
+605 LTPPQPQPP
-614 VKKVA
+614 LAKKVA

>member
-1 VRLPFK
+1 MKLPFK
-7 FQTIRQVLT
+7 FHTIRQVLT
-16 VGFSLLIVLLLGAGA
+16 VGFSFLILLLLGAGA
-31 VGWVSMNRM
+31 VGWISMAQMANR
-40 ADQVSETLADAQQD
+40 VSETLSDAQRD

-81 KSDAEFRRLGWE
+81 KSDADFRRLGWE
-93 AHRLHRDFGSH
+93 AHRLHRNFSTR
-104 RDAMAEQIMRTVAID
+104 RDLLGEQIARTVAID
-119 TTLARVEAAFAL
+119 TTLARVESSFAL
-131 SHRLTDLGRLDEAHA
+131 SHRLTDLGRLDEAHV
-146 EAQRARKMVPGLL
+146 EAQKARKMVPGLL

-174 AMSAD
+174 AMSSD
-179 LRTQATA
+179 LRSQATA
-186 RSRLLVIVI
+186 RSRVLVSVI
-195 SVATLLAIMIVI
+195 LVATLLAIMIVM

-212 VARPLRLLV
+212 VGRPLRLLV
-221 KHAVQLSHGDLQQ
+221 RHAVQLSQGDLQQ
-234 RTESEMPGEFRTLAE
+234 RTEGEMPGEFRTLAD
-249 AMNHATV
+249 AMNHATI
-256 ALSRIAA
+256 ALSKIAS
-263 GAARTADEVAQ
+263 GAARTADEVAA
-274 SAADLASASKQ
+274 SASDLLSASKQ

-358 ILFDVRSIVEQAAA
+358 ILFDVRTIVEQAAG

-387 VISVGRI
+387 VVSVSRI

-444 DSVTTRVLATSK
+444 ESVTTRVLATSK
-456 AMEQGVT
+456 AMEQGVI
-463 QVGEIERVSH
+463 QVGEIERVSRE
-473 DLDSALSTILAAAE
+473 LDSALSTILAAAE

-493 AMVTTAATENARAV
+493 ATVTTAATENARAV
-507 DSAAANLSLVARTA
+507 DSAAANLGLIARTA
-521 ESHATSA
+521 ESHATAA
-528 MEVSASTE
+528 MQVSASTE

-553 HGSHALRDL
+553 HGSHTLRDL
-562 VGELKTDGVVGTTE
+562 VGELKTETSVTPPATEGV
-576 MQTPASAAAPAGE
+576 
-589 NEGGAAE
+589 AE
-596 DETPSPHPR
+596 ESPHPR
-605 FTPPHPQPP
+605 LTPPNPQPP
-614 VKKVA
+614 LARKVA